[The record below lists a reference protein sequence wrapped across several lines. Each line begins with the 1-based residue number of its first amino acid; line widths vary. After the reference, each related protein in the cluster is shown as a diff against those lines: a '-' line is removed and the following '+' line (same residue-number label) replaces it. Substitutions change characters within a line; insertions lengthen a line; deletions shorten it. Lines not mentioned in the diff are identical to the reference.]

1 MPRMSMPRLPI
12 ALACAWTLL
21 LPAAVAAQ
29 DFPTR
34 PMTMVIPFAAA
45 GGVDVVG
52 RIIGA
57 RMSEILGRPIVFE
70 NVGAGGGMV
79 GSARVSRAT
88 PDGYQF
94 VLGSVGTHAQNQTLY
109 KNPSYNSAT
118 DFTPVALVAEQPIVL
133 AARKDFPPNNLPE
146 FIAYTK
152 AHQDK
157 MQYGSPGTGSSTHLA
172 CALFTSAIGVKV
184 THIPFR
190 SNATQDLIAGRTD
203 YQCMSGAAAVPL
215 IEGKMAKMIATL
227 TRARWSRLPDLASAH
242 EQGLTN
248 FEAYIWYGLFLPKA
262 TPRPIVEKLHA
273 AAVQAMETPAVQE
286 RFDRAGATL
295 PTPDR
300 RSPEY
305 LQTFVESEIAKWAG
319 PIKAAGL
326 AGLQ

>member
-1 MPRMSMPRLPI
+1 MQRIMTMLTRMI
-12 ALACAWTLL
+12 AIVFACL
-21 LPAAVAAQ
+21 LPLPAAAQ
-29 DFPTR
+29 DFPNR
-34 PMTMVIPFAAA
+34 PLTMVIPFAAA

-52 RIIGA
+52 RIIAA
-57 RMSEILGRPIVFE
+57 RMSELLGRPIVVE
-70 NVGAGGGMV
+70 NVGAAGGMV
-79 GSARVSRAT
+79 GSARVARAT

-109 KNPSYNSAT
+109 KSPLYNSAT
-118 DFTPVALVAEQPIVL
+118 DFAPVALVAEQPIVL
-133 AARKDFPPNNLPE
+133 AARKDFPADNLPE

-152 AHQDK
+152 AHQEK
-157 MQYGSPGTGSSTHLA
+157 MQYGSPGSGSSTHLA

-190 SNATQDLIAGRTD
+190 TNATQDLIAGRTD

-227 TRARWSRLPDLASAH
+227 TRERWSRLPDLASAH

-248 FEAYIWYGLFLPKA
+248 FDAYIWYALFLPKD
-262 TPRPIVEKLHA
+262 TPRPIVQRLHA
-273 AAVQAMETPAVQE
+273 AAVQAMETPAVQTRLE
-286 RFDRAGATL
+286 HAGAAV

-300 RSPEY
+300 RSREY
-305 LQTFVESEIAKWAG
+305 LQSFVESEIAKWAG

>member
-1 MPRMSMPRLPI
+1 
-12 ALACAWTLL
+12 
-21 LPAAVAAQ
+21 
-29 DFPTR
+29 
-34 PMTMVIPFAAA
+34 
-45 GGVDVVG
+45 
-52 RIIGA
+52 
-57 RMSEILGRPIVFE
+57 
-70 NVGAGGGMV
+70 
-79 GSARVSRAT
+79 
-88 PDGYQF
+88 
-94 VLGSVGTHAQNQTLY
+94 
-109 KNPSYNSAT
+109 
-118 DFTPVALVAEQPIVL
+118 
-133 AARKDFPPNNLPE
+133 
-146 FIAYTK
+146 
-152 AHQDK
+152 
-157 MQYGSPGTGSSTHLA
+157 
-172 CALFTSAIGVKV
+172 
-184 THIPFR
+184 
-190 SNATQDLIAGRTD
+190 
-203 YQCMSGAAAVPL
+203 
-215 IEGKMAKMIATL
+215 MIATL

>member
-1 MPRMSMPRLPI
+1 MARIAMI
-12 ALACAWTLL
+12 VAALAVFGA
-21 LPAAVAAQ
+21 PAGAQ
-29 DFPTR
+29 DYPNR
-34 PMTMVIPFAAA
+34 PLTLVIPFGAA

-52 RIIGA
+52 RIIAA
-57 RMSEILGRPIVFE
+57 RMSELLGKPIVVE
-70 NVGAGGGMV
+70 NVGAAGGMV
-79 GSARVSRAT
+79 GAARVSRAT

-94 VLGSVGTHAQNQTLY
+94 LLGSVGTQAQGQTLY
-109 KNPSYNSAT
+109 KNPLYNSAT

-133 AARKDFPPNNLPE
+133 AARSDFPANNLPE
-146 FIAYTK
+146 FVSYTK
-152 AHQDK
+152 AHQEK

-190 SNATQDLIAGRTD
+190 NNATQDLIAGRTD

-215 IEGKMAKMIATL
+215 IEGKLAKMIATL
-227 TRARWSRLPDLASAH
+227 TRARWPRLPELASAH

-248 FEAYIWYGLFLPKA
+248 FEAYIWYALFLPKG
-262 TPRPIVEKLHA
+262 TPRPIVQKLHA
-273 AAVQAMETPAVQE
+273 AAVQAMDTPAVQE
-286 RFDRAGATL
+286 RLDRAGATV
-295 PTPDR
+295 PAADR

-305 LQTFVESEIAKWAG
+305 LQSFVESEIAKWAG

>member
-1 MPRMSMPRLPI
+1 MPRI
-12 ALACAWTLL
+12 ALMAVLLTTLGA
-21 LPAAVAAQ
+21 PAMAQ

-34 PMTMVIPFAAA
+34 PMTMVIPFAAPA
-45 GGVDVVG
+45 VSTSSDGSLPRACLKFSAARSSSRTSALPAAWWVPLACRVPRPTD
-52 RIIGA
+52 INSCWAALA
-57 RMSEILGRPIVFE
+57 RMPRTKRFTRIRL
-70 NVGAGGGMV
+70 
-79 GSARVSRAT
+79 
-88 PDGYQF
+88 
-94 VLGSVGTHAQNQTLY
+94 
-109 KNPSYNSAT
+109 YNSAT

-133 AARKDFPPNNLPE
+133 AARKDFPADNLPE

-172 CALFTSAIGVKV
+172 CALFTAAIGVKV

-190 SNATQDLIAGRTD
+190 NNATQDLIAGRTD

-215 IEGKMAKMIATL
+215 IEGKMAKMVATL

-248 FEAYIWYGLFLPKA
+248 FEAYIWYALFLPKG
-262 TPRPIVEKLHA
+262 TPAPIVRRLHG
-273 AAVQAMETPAVQE
+273 AAVQAWKRRVVQ
-286 RFDRAGATL
+286 DGSSSAGATV
-295 PTPDR
+295 PAPDR

-305 LQTFVESEIAKWAG
+305 LQRFVESEIAKWAG